1 MNGALLLVP
10 LCFFAGVLWGPWLI
24 EWLRELKFG
33 KQIRLEGQ
41 EHHMAKQGTPTMG
54 GWLFVLTSVVAMVA
68 FVREPR
74 VLVPLA
80 GGMLAFAVFG
90 ALDDYANI
98 KNPEGLG
105 LHVHV
110 QIVAQGLLSAL
121 IGGALYFLYG
131 IDRLEVPWSG
141 PIALG
146 VLMVPFAAL
155 VVFATSTAANI
166 IDGLDGLAAGVTAIG
181 LTAYLVIA
189 YRGGDSA
196 LVGSTAALIG
206 GLLAFL
212 WFNVHPARVFMGG
225 VGSMALG
232 AGLATVALISGHAL
246 LLPLIALLLVI
257 SLGSSVLQTTYY
269 KLSGGKRL
277 WRRAPYHHHLELI
290 GWPEV
295 QVVFRYWLIAAV
307 CAVLGVVL
315 AGL

>member
-1 MNGALLLVP
+1 LLLVP
-10 LCFFAGVLWGPWLI
+10 VCFVGGLLWGPWLI
-24 EWLRELKFG
+24 ARLTDLRFG

-54 GWLFVLTSVVAMVA
+54 GWLFVLTSVVAMA
-68 FVREPR
+68 TLVREPR
-74 VLVPLA
+74 VVVPLA
-80 GGMLAFAVFG
+80 GGMLAFALFG

-98 KNPEGLG
+98 KNREGLG

-110 QIVAQGLLSAL
+110 QIVVQAVLSLL
-121 IGGALYFLYG
+121 IGAALYVVYG
-131 IDRLEVPWSG
+131 VERVDVPWLG
-141 PIALG
+141 PLALG
-146 VLMVPFAAL
+146 ALMVPFAAV

-166 IDGLDGLAAGVTAIG
+166 IDGLDGLAAGVVAIG
-181 LTAYLVIA
+181 LAAYLAIA
-189 YRGGDSA
+189 YRAGDGA

-232 AGLATVALISGHAL
+232 AGLATVALISGQAL
-246 LLPLIALLLVI
+246 LLPLISLLLVV
-257 SLGSSVLQTTYY
+257 SLGSSVLQTSYY

-277 WRRAPYHHHLELI
+277 WKRAPYHHHLELI
-290 GWPEV
+290 GWLEV

-315 AGL
+315 AEL

>member
-1 MNGALLLVP
+1 VNASLVLVP
-10 LCFFAGVLWGPWLI
+10 ICFVAGLLWGPWLI
-24 EWLRELKFG
+24 DRLRELG
-33 KQIRLEGQ
+33 IAKQIRVEGQ

-54 GWLFVLTSVVAMVA
+54 GWLFVLTSVVAMAA

-74 VLVPLA
+74 VVVPLA
-80 GGMLAFAVFG
+80 GGMLAFALFG
-90 ALDDYANI
+90 ALDDYANT
-98 KNPEGLG
+98 KNREGLG

-110 QIVAQGLLSAL
+110 QIVVQALLSAL
-121 IGGALYFLYG
+121 IGAALYYVYG
-131 IDRLEVPWSG
+131 IERVDVPMVG
-141 PIALG
+141 RVGLG

-166 IDGLDGLAAGVTAIG
+166 IDGLDGLAAGVVAIG
-181 LTAYLVIA
+181 LAAYLAIA
-189 YRGGDSA
+189 YRGGDWA
-196 LVGSTAALIG
+196 LVGSTGALIG

-232 AGLATVALISGHAL
+232 AGLATIALISGEAL
-246 LLPLIALLLVI
+246 LLPIIALLLVV

-277 WRRAPYHHHLELI
+277 WRRAPFHHHLELV

-315 AGL
+315 AEL

>member
-1 MNGALLLVP
+1 LNAALLLVP
-10 LCFFAGVLWGPWLI
+10 VCFVGGLLWGPWLI
-24 EWLRELKFG
+24 AWLIEHRIG
-33 KQIRLEGQ
+33 KTIRLEGQ

-54 GWLFVLTSVVAMVA
+54 GWLFVLTSAVAMAV

-74 VLVPLA
+74 VVVPLA

-98 KNPEGLG
+98 KNREGLG

-110 QIVAQGLLSAL
+110 QIVVQALISLL
-121 IGGALYFLYG
+121 IGGALYWAYG
-131 IDRLEVPWSG
+131 VERVDVPWMG
-141 PIALG
+141 PLALG

-166 IDGLDGLAAGVTAIG
+166 IDGLDGLAAGVVAIG
-181 LTAYLVIA
+181 LTAYLTIA
-189 YRGGDSA
+189 YRGGDWA
-196 LVGSTAALIG
+196 LVGATAALIG

-232 AGLATVALISGHAL
+232 AALATVALISGHAL
-246 LLPLIALLLVI
+246 LLPVIAVLLVV
-257 SLGSSVLQTTYY
+257 SLGSSIAQTSYY
-269 KLSGGKRL
+269 KMSGGKRL
-277 WRRAPYHHHLELI
+277 WKRAPYHHHLELI

-295 QVVFRYWLIAAV
+295 QVVFRYWLIAAA
-307 CAVLGVVL
+307 CAVLGVLL
-315 AGL
+315 AEL

>member
-10 LCFFAGVLWGPWLI
+10 ACFVAGVLWGPWLI
-24 EWLRELKFG
+24 DRLRELKFG

-54 GWLFVLTSVVAMVA
+54 GWLFLVTSAVAMA
-68 FVREPR
+68 IFVREGR
-74 VLVPLA
+74 VVVPIA
-80 GGMLAFAVFG
+80 GGMLAFGVFG
-90 ALDDYANI
+90 ALDDYVNI
-98 KNPEGLG
+98 KDREGLG

-110 QIVAQGLLSAL
+110 QIVVQGLLSVL
-121 IGGALYFLYG
+121 IGAALYFLYG
-131 IDRLEVPWSG
+131 VDVVDVPWLG
-141 PIALG
+141 AVALG

-166 IDGLDGLAAGVTAIG
+166 LDGLDGLAAGVVAIG
-181 LTAYLVIA
+181 LAAYLAIA
-189 YRGGDSA
+189 YRDGDAA
-196 LVGSTAALIG
+196 LVGSIAALIG

-232 AGLATVALISGHAL
+232 AGLATVALISGQAL
-246 LLPLIALLLVI
+246 LLPVIALLLVV
-257 SLGSSVLQTTYY
+257 SLGSSMLQTTYY

-277 WRRAPYHHHLELI
+277 WKRAPYHHHLELI

-295 QVVFRYWLIAAV
+295 QVVLRYWLIASV

-315 AGL
+315 SEL